1 MKLITFRHNGTVKAG
16 VLTNNDRIIVKD
28 DGPDAAYAVRRLIE
42 GETGVGGWQG
52 GEASL
57 DLSDVELLAPIPDP
71 RRNIF
76 CVGKNYY
83 AHAKEF
89 NDSGFDS
96 STKEEVPSVPVIFT
110 KATTSVIGPNASIL
124 SAMDPTDSVDYE
136 CELCFVISKKAHKVT
151 KADCFDYIF
160 GYTILNDVTARYLQQ
175 RHNQWFL
182 GKSLD
187 SFAPM
192 GPSIV
197 TIDEIGDITTSTIST
212 TVNGELRQQAKIA
225 DLIFDI
231 PTLIETLT
239 ATMTLLPGDIIAT
252 GTPVGVGLGFKPP
265 KFLKAGDLVSVAVDS
280 IGTLTNPVQ

>member
-1 MKLITFRHNGTVKAG
+1 MKLITFRHNWTVKAG
-16 VLTNNDRIIVKD
+16 VLADHDRIIVKD
-28 DGPDAAYAVRRLIE
+28 ESPDAAYAVRHLIE
-42 GETGVGGWQG
+42 SETGVTSWQG
-52 GEASL
+52 GETSL
-57 DLSDVELLAPIPDP
+57 DLSEVELLAPIPDP

-110 KATTSVIGPNASIL
+110 KATTSVIGPNAPIL

-197 TIDEIGDITTSTIST
+197 TSDEIGDITASTIST
-212 TVNGELRQQAKIA
+212 TVNGEVRQQAKIA

-231 PTLIETLT
+231 PTLMETLT

-265 KFLKAGDLVSVAVDS
+265 KFLKAGDTVSVAVDS

>member
-1 MKLITFRHNGTVKAG
+1 MKLITFRHDNIVKAG
-16 VLTNNDRIIVKD
+16 VLTENNKIIVQD
-28 DGPDAAYAVRRLIE
+28 DSPTARYAVRHLIE
-42 GETGVGGWQG
+42 AEAGVARWQTGD
-52 GEASL
+52 ASL
-57 DLSDVELLAPIPDP
+57 DLADVELLAPIPDP

-110 KATTSVIGPNASIL
+110 KATTSVIGPNAPIL
-124 SAMDPTDSVDYE
+124 SKMDPTNSVDYE
-136 CELCFVISKKAHKVT
+136 CELCFVISKTAHKVRQ
-151 KADCFDYIF
+151 ADCFDYIF

-197 TIDEIGDITTSTIST
+197 TIDELPDITTASIST
-212 TVNGELRQQAKIA
+212 TVNGEIRQQAQIA

-231 PTLIETLT
+231 PTLMETLT

-265 KFLKAGDLVSVAVDS
+265 KFLQPGDSVSVAVDG
-280 IGTLTNPVQ
+280 IGTLTNPVE

>member
-1 MKLITFRHNGTVKAG
+1 
-16 VLTNNDRIIVKD
+16 
-28 DGPDAAYAVRRLIE
+28 
-42 GETGVGGWQG
+42 
-52 GEASL
+52 
-57 DLSDVELLAPIPDP
+57 
-71 RRNIF
+71 
-76 CVGKNYY
+76 
-83 AHAKEF
+83 
-89 NDSGFDS
+89 
-96 STKEEVPSVPVIFT
+96 VPSVPVIFT
-110 KATTSVIGPNASIL
+110 KATTSVIGPNAPIL

-231 PTLIETLT
+231 PTLMETLT